1 MPDPYDG
8 VLALADDTEAAAAI
22 SSPLNPRRSG
32 ELNRKL
38 EPPLN
43 PKVVRYSVGP
53 AAPSFRGQ
61 MILRVPRPFTTKN
74 CIKVLKEMKT
84 C

>member
-1 MPDPYDG
+1 MLDPYDG
-8 VLALADDTEAAAAI
+8 VLALADDAEAAAAI

-32 ELNRKL
+32 ELKRKL

-43 PKVVRYSVGP
+43 PKVVRYSVDP

-74 CIKVLKEMKT
+74 WKELEEMET